1 MAVKYNVDLLKSIC
15 SGFNIS
21 VQIENY
27 KNVNRNDKI
36 EYSCNACRNNYKKN
50 FRSLYDSSNKCA
62 YCFNKSKYSEWLEKS
77 KKFHEDAYDYSKV
90 IFNNLSTKVIIIC
103 KIHGEFPQTPS
114 NHTRFGCS
122 KCGGNYNYT
131 TEEWI
136 EKANGV
142 HGNKY
147 DYSKVEYINTN
158 TKVIIICKVH
168 GEFEQTP
175 GNHLNLEQGCSKCG
189 GTYNYTTDEWIEKAK
204 EVHGNKYDYSKVEY
218 ANTKT
223 KITIICKVHG
233 EFEQN
238 PSGHLQGYGC
248 DKCGGTYNYTTEE
261 WIEKAKEVHGNK
273 YDYSKVKYI
282 RSCEEIIIICNAC
295 KYEFNQVANAHMQG
309 GGCSKCCGKYS
320 YTTEEWVEK
329 AKEVHENKYDYS
341 KAEYINTNTNVI
353 IICKVHG
360 EFEQTPNCHTSQKQG
375 CSKCGDESSSKKRSY
390 KVEEW
395 IEKAKEV
402 HENKYDYSKVEYDN
416 SKTDV
421 IIICKVHGEFE
432 QNPSGH
438 IQGHGCSKCGD
449 ESGSLKRRYK
459 VEEWIEKAKE
469 VHGNNYDYSKVDYD
483 NSKTDVIIKCKVH
496 GEFEQNPSGHL
507 QGYGCSK
514 CGGSYNY
521 KTDEWVEKAKEVHEN
536 KYDYSKVEYDNSKTK
551 VIIICKVHGEFEQ
564 TPYAHTNQK
573 QGCPCCNIFKS
584 ESLCRSILNNLT
596 NSNFIKTRP
605 KFLGGLELDGYCEEL
620 KCAFEYNGKQHY
632 YYNKHFHRNGIK
644 DLISQNIR
652 DKIKKQICEENGIK
666 LISIP
671 YNYDHKNVAELEEY
685 IKFRYYK

>member
-36 EYSCNACRNNYKKN
+36 EYSCNTCRNNYKKN

-77 KKFHEDAYDYSKV
+77 KKFHEDVYDYSKV
-90 IFNNLSTKVIIIC
+90 IFNNLSTKVVIIC
-103 KIHGEFPQTPS
+103 KIHGEFKQTPS
-114 NHTRFGCS
+114 NHTRYGCS

-158 TKVIIICKVH
+158 TKVVIICKVH

-175 GNHLNLEQGCSKCG
+175 GNHLNLEQGCSKCV
-189 GTYNYTTDEWIEKAK
+189 GTYNYTTDEWIEKAE
-204 EVHGNKYDYSKVEY
+204 EVHGNKYDYSK
-218 ANTKT
+218 T
-223 KITIICKVHG
+223 
-233 EFEQN
+233 
-238 PSGHLQGYGC
+238 
-248 DKCGGTYNYTTEE
+248 
-261 WIEKAKEVHGNK
+261 
-273 YDYSKVKYI
+273 
-282 RSCEEIIIICNAC
+282 
-295 KYEFNQVANAHMQG
+295 
-309 GGCSKCCGKYS
+309 
-320 YTTEEWVEK
+320 
-329 AKEVHENKYDYS
+329 
-341 KAEYINTNTNVI
+341 
-353 IICKVHG
+353 
-360 EFEQTPNCHTSQKQG
+360 
-375 CSKCGDESSSKKRSY
+375 
-390 KVEEW
+390 
-395 IEKAKEV
+395 
-402 HENKYDYSKVEYDN
+402 
-416 SKTDV
+416 
-421 IIICKVHGEFE
+421 
-432 QNPSGH
+432 
-438 IQGHGCSKCGD
+438 
-449 ESGSLKRRYK
+449 
-459 VEEWIEKAKE
+459 
-469 VHGNNYDYSKVDYD
+469 
-483 NSKTDVIIKCKVH
+483 
-496 GEFEQNPSGHL
+496 
-507 QGYGCSK
+507 
-514 CGGSYNY
+514 
-521 KTDEWVEKAKEVHEN
+521 
-536 KYDYSKVEYDNSKTK
+536 EYDNSKTK
-551 VIIICKVHGEFEQ
+551 VVIICREHGEFEQ
-564 TPYAHTNQK
+564 IPNCHTNQQ

-596 NSNFIKTRP
+596 NSNFIKARP

-652 DKIKKQICEENGIK
+652 DKIKKQICEENGIN